1 MIDSAVIKEK
11 FNTLFKGRINLEKL
25 QTRSAS
31 AVVMIA
37 VTVAILLYGGWPF
50 IALLAVLAGISL
62 FEWAQLSF
70 KAEEAPKHYWYLA
83 AGIPYVM
90 GSIVCCYV
98 IFEGLGF
105 FWALTFLL
113 MVWGSDSGA
122 YFAGQ
127 YLGGPKMAEKISPNK
142 TWAGMGGAVV
152 TPAVIG
158 LVMMFLYRGVDDFS
172 FTALLMM
179 AVSGLIVGVA
189 GQAGDLVI
197 SAFKRKADVK
207 DTGDLIPGH
216 GGLLD
221 RIDSMLLAAPVYLL
235 LFYIGHG

>member
-1 MIDSAVIKEK
+1 MFAGK
-11 FNTLFKGRINLEKL
+11 INLESL
-25 QTRSAS
+25 QTRSIS
-31 AVVMIA
+31 AAVLIV

-50 IALLAVLAGISL
+50 ILLLAVLAGVSL
-62 FEWAQLSF
+62 YEWAQLSL
-70 KAEEAPKHYWYLA
+70 KAEEPPKQYWYLA
-83 AGIPYVM
+83 AGVPYVM
-90 GSIVCCYV
+90 GSVVCCFI

-122 YFAGQ
+122 YFAGKFI
-127 YLGGPKMAEKISPNK
+127 GGPKMAETISPNK
-142 TWAGMGGAVV
+142 TWAGMGGAMAA
-152 TPAVIG
+152 PAVIG
-158 LVMMFLYRGVDDFS
+158 VLMMILYRGIDDFS
-172 FTALLMM
+172 FMAVLMM
-179 AVSGLIVGVA
+179 GGAGLVVGIA

-197 SAFKRKADVK
+197 SAFKRKAGVK

-235 LFYIGHG
+235 LFTLGHS